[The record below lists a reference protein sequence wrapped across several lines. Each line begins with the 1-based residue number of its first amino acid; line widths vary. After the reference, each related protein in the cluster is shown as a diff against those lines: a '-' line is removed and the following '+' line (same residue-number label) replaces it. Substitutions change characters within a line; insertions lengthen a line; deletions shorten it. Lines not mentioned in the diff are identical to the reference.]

1 MPSLCSKFTNIQI
14 NLAENGEFFSFIT
27 SIDDKVTEL
36 RCLSEKT
43 EALFVIFLP
52 NAECM
57 MTSEP
62 NLLAVIQRQ
71 LNELNKS
78 EAKVAQA
85 ILNAPEEAT
94 RSSIASLAAS
104 AGVSEPSVNRFCKR
118 FGATGFPD
126 FKLQLATSLAS
137 GVRYVS
143 RAVEFS
149 DDINTFPV
157 KLFDNAINAL
167 MTAKEELPLKAI
179 ARAVDQ
185 IAQARRVYFFGLGT
199 SAAVARDAEHKFFRF
214 NVPVFTHEDPLMQ
227 RMLAASAGVG
237 DVFFFISHTGRT
249 KVLVDAAEIARQT
262 EATIVSLTAEGSPLA
277 DKSHCCIN
285 VKVEEDTEQYW
296 PMTSRLVQLVILD
309 VLAAGVTLRRGEGF
323 TPHLARIKDSL
334 KDTRFQT
341 S

>member
-1 MPSLCSKFTNIQI
+1 
-14 NLAENGEFFSFIT
+14 
-27 SIDDKVTEL
+27 
-36 RCLSEKT
+36 
-43 EALFVIFLP
+43 
-52 NAECM
+52 

-94 RSSIASLAAS
+94 RSSIASLAAA

-149 DDINTFPV
+149 DDINTFPT

-185 IAQARRVYFFGLGT
+185 IAQARRGVFFGVGPP
-199 SAAVARDAEHKFFRF
+199 A
-214 NVPVFTHEDPLMQ
+214 PLP
-227 RMLAASAGVG
+227 R
-237 DVFFFISHTGRT
+237 
-249 KVLVDAAEIARQT
+249 
-262 EATIVSLTAEGSPLA
+262 
-277 DKSHCCIN
+277 
-285 VKVEEDTEQYW
+285 
-296 PMTSRLVQLVILD
+296 
-309 VLAAGVTLRRGEGF
+309 AAG
-323 TPHLARIKDSL
+323 PHI
-334 KDTRFQT
+334 FPF
-341 S
+341 